1 MGLRALNAYLEALA
15 APLAKALDLP
25 HLAPNFPLLTYSALG
40 FTAIHVG
47 IAPMLSKW
55 LAPESYAKLK
65 GRRARNNWNIHIVS
79 IVNAVAVI
87 VLACRALNQPAL
99 AEDKVHGWHETAEVA
114 NAVAVG

>member
-47 IAPMLSKW
+47 IAPVLSKW

-65 GRRARNNWNIHIVS
+65 GRRARNNWCV
-79 IVNAVAVI
+79 
-87 VLACRALNQPAL
+87 RALFALPLCARTARVPPACGRL
-99 AEDKVHGWHETAEVA
+99 TFSAAYGAQV
-114 NAVAVG
+114 